1 MWFTHVEIFKTIGAV
16 VEPNHITEFWQ
27 KAPWTKT
34 YSGDVLS
41 LGVNQSAPGVFRVE
55 KGGLYLLYLNL
66 STFSLNR

>member
-1 MWFTHVEIFKTIGAV
+1 MPNI

-55 KGGLYLLYLNL
+55 KGGLYLLYLNV
-66 STFSLNR
+66 SLRISFA